1 MKEDIK
7 NRVLQNIANTLSM
20 YVYHI
25 DNNGLVNGKMG
36 IMLFLYCYSRYTKE
50 EYYEDFA
57 GELLD
62 GMLKISRSLPPGF
75 EDGLAGVGWGF
86 DWLMKH
92 DFVEGDSNKVL
103 KPIDNK
109 QLTQLAYG
117 TVTSITAMLNYWT
130 ARIQEGIPESDI
142 VKLTADLLEFIHR
155 CLKNGGISLY
165 HINAILHFLWC
176 VRGILQIN
184 KEAAIIQLL
193 NPIINEAFNKFAFE
207 AVDLFIFHQ
216 LLKKYNGKIIL
227 SKDAEITFC
236 LYASVSLTINQRI
249 KAAWQ
254 EWIYFDKVTC
264 PMPEDKEIM
273 EYVDKSLQ
281 SMQLNDFVLN
291 QGLAGLGLWILNV

>member
-1 MKEDIK
+1 MKEEIK

-36 IMLFLYCYSRYTKE
+36 IMLFLYCYSRYAKE

-62 GMLKISRSLPPGF
+62 GMLKTSRSLPPGF

-117 TVTSITAMLNYWT
+117 TVTSITGMLNYWA
-130 ARIQEGIPESDI
+130 ARIQKGIPESEI
-142 VKLTADLLEFIHR
+142 VKLTANLLDFIHR
-155 CLKNGGISLY
+155 SLKNGGISLY
-165 HINAILHFLWC
+165 HINTILHFLWR
-176 VRGILQIN
+176 VRGILQTN
-184 KEAAIIQLL
+184 KEAAIIQML
-193 NPIINEAFNKFAFE
+193 NPIINEVFSKFALDS
-207 AVDLFIFHQ
+207 VDLFIFHQ

-236 LYASVSLTINQRI
+236 LCASVPLTITQRI

-254 EWIYFDKVTC
+254 EWIYFDKMTC
-264 PMPEDKEIM
+264 PMPEDKELM
-273 EYVDKSLQ
+273 DYVDKSLQ

-291 QGLAGLGLWILNV
+291 QGLAGLGLWVLNV